1 MKAIGRNLIIKII
14 KESTT
19 KTKGGLILNEKSRE
33 DIRYRKATIV
43 SIGEEVVGICKDD
56 TIYFDKNAG
65 HGIEIENEKL
75 HVIKNQDVVVVLY

>member
-43 SIGEEVVGICKDD
+43 SIGEEVVGVDKED
-56 TIYFDKNAG
+56 TVYFDKNAG
-65 HGIEIENEKL
+65 HGIEIDNERL
-75 HVIKNQDVVVVLY
+75 HVIKNQDIVVVL

>member
-33 DIRYRKATIV
+33 DIRYELAKTL
-43 SIGEEVVGICKDD
+43 SCY
-56 TIYFDKNAG
+56 T
-65 HGIEIENEKL
+65 
-75 HVIKNQDVVVVLY
+75 

>member
-33 DIRYRKATIV
+33 DIRYRKATII
-43 SIGEEVVGICKDD
+43 SIGEEVVGVSKND
-56 TIYFDKNAG
+56 TVYFDRNAG
-65 HGIEIENEKL
+65 HGIEIDNERL
-75 HVIKNQDVVVVLY
+75 HVIKNQDIVVVL

>member
-43 SIGEEVVGICKDD
+43 SIGEEVIGVNKED

-65 HGIEIENEKL
+65 HGIEIDNERL
-75 HVIKNQDVVVVLY
+75 HVIKNQDIVVVL

>member
-14 KESTT
+14 KEATT

-43 SIGEEVVGICKDD
+43 SVGTDVEGVTKND
-56 TIYFDKNAG
+56 TIYFDRNAG
-65 HGIEIENEKL
+65 HGIEIDNEKL
-75 HVIKNQDVVVVLY
+75 HVIKNQDVVVVL

>member
-33 DIRYRKATIV
+33 DIRYRKATII
-43 SIGEEVVGICKDD
+43 SIGEEVVGVNKGD
-56 TIYFDKNAG
+56 TVYFDRNAG
-65 HGIEIENEKL
+65 HGIEIDNERL
-75 HVIKNQDVVVVLY
+75 HVIKNQDIVVVL

>member
-14 KESTT
+14 KETTT

-43 SIGEEVVGICKDD
+43 SVG
-56 TIYFDKNAG
+56 T
-65 HGIEIENEKL
+65 
-75 HVIKNQDVVVVLY
+75 DVKV

>member
-14 KESTT
+14 KETTT

-43 SIGEEVVGICKDD
+43 SVGDEVVG
-56 TIYFDKNAG
+56 
-65 HGIEIENEKL
+65 
-75 HVIKNQDVVVVLY
+75 VI

>member
-43 SIGEEVVGICKDD
+43 SIGEEVLGVDKND

-75 HVIKNQDVVVVLY
+75 HVIKNQDIVVVL

>member
-43 SIGEEVVGICKDD
+43 SIGEEVIGLGKSD
-56 TIYFDKNAG
+56 TIYFDRNAG

-75 HVIKNQDVVVVLY
+75 HVIKNQDVVVVL

>member
-43 SIGEEVVGICKDD
+43 SIGEEVVGISKDD
-56 TIYFDKNAG
+56 TIFFDRNAG

-75 HVIKNQDVVVVLY
+75 HVIKNQDVVVVL

>member
-33 DIRYRKATIV
+33 DIRYRKATII
-43 SIGEEVVGICKDD
+43 SIGEEVVGVNKND
-56 TIYFDKNAG
+56 TIYFDRNAG
-65 HGIEIENEKL
+65 HGIEIDNEKL
-75 HVIKNQDVVVVLY
+75 HVIKNQDIVVVL

>member
-33 DIRYRKATIV
+33 DIRYRKATII
-43 SIGEEVVGICKDD
+43 SIGEEVVGVSKND
-56 TIYFDKNAG
+56 TVYFDRNAG

-75 HVIKNQDVVVVLY
+75 HVIKNQDIVVVL

>member
-1 MKAIGRNLIIKII
+1 MKAIGRNLIIKIV

-33 DIRYRKATIV
+33 HIRYRKATIV
-43 SIGEEVVGICKDD
+43 SFLSTPTTSSPID
-56 TIYFDKNAG
+56 TIYFDRNAG

-75 HVIKNQDVVVVLY
+75 HVIKNQDVVVVL

>member
-14 KESTT
+14 KETTT

-43 SIGEEVVGICKDD
+43 SVGTDVEGVHEDD
-56 TIYFDKNAG
+56 VIYYDTTAG
-65 HGIEIENEKL
+65 HGIEIDNEKL
-75 HVIKNQDVVVVLY
+75 HVIKNQDVVVVL

>member
-33 DIRYRKATIV
+33 DIRYRKATII
-43 SIGEEVVGICKDD
+43 SIGEEVVGVSEND
-56 TIYFDKNAG
+56 TVYFDRNAG
-65 HGIEIENEKL
+65 HGIEIDNEKL
-75 HVIKNQDVVVVLY
+75 HVIKNQDIVVVL

>member
-19 KTKGGLILNEKSRE
+19 KTKCGLILNEKSRE

-43 SIGEEVVGICKDD
+43 SIGEEVIGVNKED

-65 HGIEIENEKL
+65 HGIEIDNERL
-75 HVIKNQDVVVVLY
+75 HVIKNQDIVVVL

>member
-43 SIGEEVVGICKDD
+43 SIGEEVVGVNKED

-65 HGIEIENEKL
+65 HGIEIDNERL
-75 HVIKNQDVVVVLY
+75 HVIKNQDIVVVL

>member
-14 KESTT
+14 KETTT

-43 SIGEEVVGICKDD
+43 SVGEEVVGVNKED
-56 TIYFDKNAG
+56 TIYFDRHAG
-65 HGIEIENEKL
+65 HGIEISDEKL
-75 HVIKNQDVVVVLY
+75 HVIKNQDVVVVL

>member
-14 KESTT
+14 KETTT

-43 SIGEEVVGICKDD
+43 SVGTDVEGVNEDD
-56 TIYFDKNAG
+56 VIYYDKTAG
-65 HGIEIENEKL
+65 HGIEIDNEKL
-75 HVIKNQDVVVVLY
+75 HVIKNQDVVVVVL

>member
-43 SIGEEVVGICKDD
+43 SIGEEVVGVSKED

-65 HGIEIENEKL
+65 HGIEIDNERL
-75 HVIKNQDVVVVLY
+75 HVIKNQDIVVVL

>member
-14 KESTT
+14 KEATT

-43 SIGEEVVGICKDD
+43 SVGTDVEGVAKDD
-56 TIYFDKNAG
+56 TIYFDRNAG
-65 HGIEIENEKL
+65 HGIEIDNEKL
-75 HVIKNQDVVVVLY
+75 HVIKNQDVVVVL

>member
-14 KESTT
+14 KETTT

-43 SIGEEVVGICKDD
+43 SVGDEVVGVNKED
-56 TIYFDKNAG
+56 TIYFDRRAG
-65 HGIEIENEKL
+65 HGIEIGDEKL
-75 HVIKNQDVVVVLY
+75 HVIKNQDVVVVL

>member
-14 KESTT
+14 KETTT

-43 SIGEEVVGICKDD
+43 SVGDEVVGITKDD
-56 TIYFDKNAG
+56 TIYFDRHAG
-65 HGIEIENEKL
+65 HGIEIEDEKL
-75 HVIKNQDVVVVLY
+75 HVIKNQDVVVVL

>member
-33 DIRYRKATIV
+33 DIRYRKATII
-43 SIGEEVVGICKDD
+43 SIGEEVIGVNEND
-56 TIYFDKNAG
+56 TVYFDRNAG
-65 HGIEIENEKL
+65 HGIEIDNERL
-75 HVIKNQDVVVVLY
+75 YVIKNQDIVVVL

>member
-43 SIGEEVVGICKDD
+43 SIGGEVVGVDKND
-56 TIYFDKNAG
+56 TIYFDRNAG
-65 HGIEIENEKL
+65 HGIEI
-75 HVIKNQDVVVVLY
+75 

>member
-14 KESTT
+14 KEATT

-43 SIGEEVVGICKDD
+43 SVGTDVEGVTKND
-56 TIYFDKNAG
+56 TIYLDRNAG
-65 HGIEIENEKL
+65 HGIEIDNEKL
-75 HVIKNQDVVVVLY
+75 HVIKNQDVVVVL

>member
-1 MKAIGRNLIIKII
+1 M

-43 SIGEEVVGICKDD
+43 SIGSEVEGVKEDD
-56 TIYFDKNAG
+56 VIYFDRNAG
-65 HGIEIENEKL
+65 HGIEIEKERL
-75 HVIKNQDVVVVLY
+75 HVIKNQDVVVVL